1 MGYQNLPW
9 PKSDELENS
18 PGSGS
23 TTSSTS
29 WQTEIC
35 TLPGFGLRTVPWLV
49 LEQSGWSMLISSSE
63 SNDGE
68 RISVRWAERGT
79 MLWGK
84 MVADVGSSRI
94 CPNLNS
100 RNTRHAMMF
109 WRATLKTATVARTSG
124 AESPES
130 VIVTT
135 LMFMASVV
143 LVRMSA
149 SRWNRILRLLFTCSR
164 AVPSEVTIS
173 QRVLSHWQR

>member
-9 PKSDELENS
+9 PKSDELENC

-35 TLPGFGLRTVPWLV
+35 TLPGFGLRIDPWLV

-63 SNDGE
+63 SNDEE

-109 WRATLKTATVARTSG
+109 WMATLKAESAARTSG
-124 AESPES
+124 TESPES
-130 VIVTT
+130 VAVTT
-135 LMFMASVV
+135 LMFTASIV
-143 LVRMSA
+143 LMEMSA
-149 SRWNRILRLLFTCSR
+149 LK
-164 AVPSEVTIS
+164 
-173 QRVLSHWQR
+173 